1 MTLSGNKRAPLVCL
15 SSARLK
21 STVLYL
27 HRTRL
32 RYTVCTPVSAL
43 CLYLGSAVHVYLMGC
58 MCRVQYQASAVQ
70 VYLSRCI
77 QNALMYSARWWY
89 YKYSHEFRILSRTIS
104 KSDPC
109 WYKYLRKYP
118 RRCTSKVSAP
128 RGYFLKFCISTR
140 HKWKS
145 RDSKFWTRA
154 NTCVSQQV
162 SEYISAFWILAN
174 HTNRNILH
182 D

>member
-89 YKYSHEFRILSRTIS
+89 YKKTHGSSSSIATQNQCTRLVETRLFCKCVYARVERVHKRIYNRTLYSQRVNWFWVTMLEREPVRYSSVIL
-104 KSDPC
+104 
-109 WYKYLRKYP
+109 L
-118 RRCTSKVSAP
+118 V
-128 RGYFLKFCISTR
+128 
-140 HKWKS
+140 
-145 RDSKFWTRA
+145 
-154 NTCVSQQV
+154 
-162 SEYISAFWILAN
+162 
-174 HTNRNILH
+174 
-182 D
+182 